1 MEETYFRM
9 FPLLSEAHESW
20 TAEESLG
27 FSSMFEVFPRLGIQ
41 AAVEAYSEC
50 IDYRLNPNQAL
61 KTFNV
66 PSWNDFFKK
75 KTQTKP
81 ILLCPPNSRRAF
93 YCQFSV

>member
-61 KTFNV
+61 KTFDV
-66 PSWNDFFKK
+66 PS
-75 KTQTKP
+75 
-81 ILLCPPNSRRAF
+81 
-93 YCQFSV
+93 